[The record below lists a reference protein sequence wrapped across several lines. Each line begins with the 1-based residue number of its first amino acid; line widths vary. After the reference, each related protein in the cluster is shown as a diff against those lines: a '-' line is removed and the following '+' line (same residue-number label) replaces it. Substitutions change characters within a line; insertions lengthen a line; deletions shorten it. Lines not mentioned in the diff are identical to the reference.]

1 MAKEL
6 FVLSDSL
13 KVEPLERQNYEWE
26 QDLQALIAHNPE
38 LISRNRSNENPMLY
52 LVDREIGVYDKSEDQ
67 SESYSL
73 DHLYVSADA
82 VPVLVEVK
90 RSSDTRIRREVVGQ
104 MLDYASHASLWNVD
118 KLRSLALANNPG
130 AEAAA
135 ILDADDFWDTVATN
149 LKAERMRLVFVSDII
164 PDRLVPIIEFL
175 DNHLDGIEV
184 YGVSLTKY
192 QSNGATMFAK
202 SIVECPGPA
211 PELSL
216 QKRAWD
222 YDSFLAQATQ
232 LGGISLYNAVK
243 RIVDWGMNA
252 FPHYKFGSGR
262 KFGTLSFYA
271 TKSTSAYVLMIEP
284 WGYEMRVD
292 LYPQYTSRL
301 TGTRVDEWEQGAAN
315 ISQNAKVHPTSIT
328 ISCAEFSDD
337 DAFEKLKKYV
347 LAVKDACAAAKMQ

>member
-6 FVLSDSL
+6 FVLTDNS
-13 KVEPLERQNYEWE
+13 KVEPLERQHYEWE
-26 QDLQALIAHNPE
+26 QDLQALIAQNPE

-52 LVDREIGVYDKSEDQ
+52 LVDREVGVYDKAEDQ
-67 SESYSL
+67 SESYSI

-104 MLDYASHASLWNVD
+104 MLDYASHASLWNID
-118 KLRSLALANNPG
+118 KLKSLALANNPG
-130 AEAAA
+130 TD
-135 ILDADDFWDTVATN
+135 ILEADDFWDEVAIN

-202 SIVECPGPA
+202 SIVECPEPA

-216 QKRAWD
+216 QKRLWD

-232 LGGISLYNAVK
+232 IGGISLYNAVK
-243 RIVDWGMNA
+243 RIADWGMSA

-271 TKSTSAYVLMIEP
+271 TESTSAYVLMMEP

-292 LYPQYTSRL
+292 LYPLYTSRL
-301 TGTRVDEWEQGAAN
+301 TGTQADKWEQGAVD
-315 ISQNAKVHPTSIT
+315 ISQNAKVHPTSVT

-337 DAFEKLKKYV
+337 EAFERLKSYA
-347 LAVKDACAAAKMQ
+347 LTVKDACAAVAKR